1 MYMIFEYSEGTAPSK
16 SWQILNFEHTNWS
29 FGGCQQW
36 QNINVWISNML
47 MCLLLVNLQNPSLLY
62 PSKTVLNLGR
72 TQIFAGKLEF
82 HNLFLVC
89 FFALFL
95 LISGIHFCT
104 KPINYERVLA
114 LTHFL
119 KKHEKISKKGDKNYV
134 ISFAKI
140 LVGVARF
147 FPYTRWVAF
156 VSY

>member
-1 MYMIFEYSEGTAPSK
+1 MSVLRGQRHQNHDK
-16 SWQILNFEHTNWS
+16 SWILSIQIDHLVAVNSDKTWMY
-29 FGGCQQW
+29 
-36 QNINVWISNML
+36 WISNML
-47 MCLLLVNLQNPSLLY
+47 KCLLLVNLQNPSLLY

-95 LISGIHFCT
+95 LISGIYFCT

-119 KKHEKISKKGDKNYV
+119 KKHEKISKKGDTNYV